1 MPMLMLKCKN
11 CGEVFAGLYIAED
24 TNKDSS
30 SEINSNTFHVCSR
43 GHKNEYVSEDYMDWS
58 GPEIF

>member
-1 MPMLMLKCKN
+1 MLKCKN

-58 GPEIF
+58 GPETF

>member
-1 MPMLMLKCKN
+1 MLKCKN

-30 SEINSNTFHVCSR
+30 SQINSNTFHVCSR

-58 GPEIF
+58 GPETF

>member
-1 MPMLMLKCKN
+1 VPMLMLKCKN
-11 CGEVFAGLYIAED
+11 CGEVFAGLYIGED

-58 GPEIF
+58 GPETF

>member
-1 MPMLMLKCKN
+1 MLKCKN

-30 SEINSNTFHVCSR
+30 SQINSNTFHVCTR

-58 GPEIF
+58 GPETF

>member
-1 MPMLMLKCKN
+1 MLKCKN

-24 TNKDSS
+24 TNKDYSS
-30 SEINSNTFHVCSR
+30 QINSNTFHVCSR

>member
-1 MPMLMLKCKN
+1 MLKCKN

-24 TNKDSS
+24 TNKDYSS
-30 SEINSNTFHVCSR
+30 QINSNTFHVCSR

-58 GPEIF
+58 GPETF